1 MKKIILII
9 FIGLFLFSCN
19 NVRNVDITGVII
31 NSNNF
36 SVDNLTNTFPNL
48 TSITLKNCK
57 MDNFDIG
64 KLNVYIKEIIISDGC
79 YGELFSSTENH
90 MIKKIEI
97 QESNIKSI
105 SSAFLEKLPGLEE
118 IVTFNTCIESI
129 EFPKESA
136 ITKVD
141 IFNAQVS
148 DFSSLSNL
156 ANLRSLS
163 ISQLK
168 FDDVF
173 DVTSISELLTI
184 ENLWLSSNFTISSEH
199 TYPNIKR
206 LGITSIPNYGL
217 NSNIIKFKSLVSLS
231 INSYY
236 DSSFPLYLSELP
248 HLEILGLYNTDIST
262 FPNNLRDFKSL
273 KSLDLVYNKVESFPE
288 DILFPKSFKELNI
301 NNSTFNFDEYKN
313 KHPNISFNILGI

>member
-1 MKKIILII
+1 MKKIVLILIV
-9 FIGLFLFSCN
+9 GLFMFSCKSVKN
-19 NVRNVDITGVII
+19 GDITGVII
-31 NSNNF
+31 NSNNL
-36 SVDNLTNTFPNL
+36 SVDDLTNAFPNL

-64 KLNVYIKEIIISDGC
+64 KLNVYIKEVIISDGC
-79 YGELFSSTENH
+79 YGELFSSTDNH
-90 MIKKIEI
+90 MIRKLEI
-97 QESNIKSI
+97 NESNIKSI
-105 SSAFLEKLPGLEE
+105 SSVFLEKLPDLEE
-118 IVTFNTCIESI
+118 IATFNTCLESI
-129 EFPKESA
+129 EFPKKSA

-163 ISQLK
+163 ISQLE
-168 FDDVF
+168 FDDRF
-173 DVTSISELLTI
+173 DVTSISELSKI

-199 TYPNIKR
+199 TYQNIKN
-206 LGITSIPNYGL
+206 LGISSIPNYSL
-217 NSNIIKFKSLVSLS
+217 KSNVVKFKSLESLS

-248 HLEILGLYNTDIST
+248 HLEKLGLYNTDISS
-262 FPNNLRDFKSL
+262 FPNKLTDFTSL
-273 KSLDLVYNKVESFPE
+273 KSLDFVYSKVESFPE

-301 NNSTFNFDEYKN
+301 DNSTFNFDAYKN
-313 KHPNISFNILGI
+313 KHPNISFNILEI